1 MPGTLIIK
9 GARHAWNVDHI
20 GIFLNFSLKKYLEYR
35 KLMQLDLSS
44 FFLIKFKVEKT
55 FNKKGLERAIYE
67 AVSSN
72 GINIKSKSSPCIIEF
87 SILVKEFSV
96 ASVQFLILKSLIFV
110 NMIVRRSQN
119 YQAVKLSSYF

>member
-1 MPGTLIIK
+1 MPGTL
-9 GARHAWNVDHI
+9 I

-72 GINIKSKSSPCIIEF
+72 GINIKSESSPCIIEF